1 MNGTRRH
8 RAVTLLA
15 LVLLGASPPS
25 LAQEEF
31 FHPELVW
38 QSIETE
44 HFFVHYHEGSERTG
58 RVTAKIAEEI
68 YEPVTSLY
76 DHTPD
81 GKVSFIIRDY
91 DDISNGAAY
100 FYDNK
105 VVIYASSMDFE
116 LRGTHNWLRNVITH
130 EFTHIVQVQAS
141 MKFGR
146 TIPAL
151 YFQWLNYEAE
161 RRPDVLYGYP
171 NVVVSYPVSGFVVP
185 AWFAEGVAQYN
196 RAELRYDFWDSHRDM
211 ILRSYVLDSSMLS
224 WEEMAVF
231 GKTSLGNE
239 SSYNAGFAFVAYI
252 AQRYGEDALREISR
266 NLSSLSVWTI
276 GDAIEEA
283 IGKDGGELYD
293 EWVEELHREY
303 AARTL
308 PVRQNLRV
316 GEPLQVDSRAEIV
329 NPQVIQ
335 EIESMMH
342 PAESVGPDGPFSGP
356 CCRMGATVGFANLYP
371 VFSPDGKKVAYTSA
385 KGGDYFSL
393 SSLYVYDFEKKEE
406 TFIQPAVRTA
416 PAWSPDGTKL
426 YYGKLTRKNPHWS
439 LFYDLYEYDLGEE
452 REKRLTSGTRAM
464 NPSLS
469 PDGSTLV
476 CVVNRDGTTNLATMP
491 VEGGELSLITSFA
504 GGEQVYHPQWSPAGD
519 RIVFDYSIKDGKDI
533 ASIRPDG
540 SDLTFLVSGS
550 DDARCATFTPD
561 GSRVLFSSDRT
572 GIFNIY
578 SLELASGEMRQLT
591 NVLGGAFYP
600 TMNVRGDLLYAL
612 YTSGG
617 YKIYSMTEAE
627 PVPEFKGDY
636 IPTAQSAPM
645 RESDVLAMAS
655 GGDVR
660 NQFDWNA
667 LNSYDDTL
675 LPETASRSYS
685 NIFGR
690 VSVVPF
696 LRIDNYNPTSK
707 GIELLKP
714 GVYLFSNEILEKTG
728 FFAGAAMNTRL
739 ERDLFLQFY
748 YRGQIPLL
756 YQVGLEPVAS
766 IELYNVTRKTQG
778 SAAIGQSLL
787 QLESTLDLLEFNF
800 ALTQRALSQF
810 SETELRYR
818 HSRYT
823 SILNSFT
830 LPESGLLVPSSS
842 DLYFIG
848 NDITLQFTINAILP
862 SRTSDIS
869 PVGRKITLRFGA
881 EFNKLQSTDSLG
893 RLEYEISSSG
903 ALKPLYDRYT
913 FPRIEI
919 SWKEYI
925 PFLIRGH
932 TLNPSLRIGMIPG
945 PPVDD
950 FFDFYAGGLIGMK
963 GYPFYSLGG
972 NEMAVLGLSYR
983 FPIIE
988 KIDFRLLQIYFDKLY
1003 ASVYADIGDA
1013 WTGTMPTFGDLKRD
1027 AGIELRL
1034 ETFSYYA
1041 YPTRIFFNASY
1052 GFDRFTLGYS
1062 AYDNRT
1068 VSYGEEWRF
1077 YFGVLFGFDF
1087 D

>member
-1 MNGTRRH
+1 
-8 RAVTLLA
+8 VLLA
-15 LVLLGASPPS
+15 FALVAGTTRGVS
-25 LAQEEF
+25 QEDF
-31 FHPELVW
+31 FHPELDW
-38 QSIETE
+38 HTIETE
-44 HFFVHYHEGSERTG
+44 HFLVHYHDGSERTG
-58 RVTAKIAEEI
+58 RLTSKIAEEI
-68 YEPVTSLY
+68 YQPVTSLY
-76 DHTPD
+76 DHEPD

-105 VVIYASSMDFE
+105 VIIYASSMDFE

-146 TIPAL
+146 TIPAF
-151 YFQWLNYEAE
+151 YFQWLNYEAA
-161 RRPDVLYGYP
+161 RRPDFLYGFP

-239 SSYNAGFAFVAYI
+239 SSYNAGFAFVAYLS
-252 AQRYGEDALREISR
+252 QKYGEEALAEITR

-276 GDAIEEA
+276 GAAIEKA
-283 IGKDGGELYD
+283 TGKDGDEVYD
-293 EWVEELHREY
+293 EWVRDLTREY
-303 AARTL
+303 EARTE

-316 GEPLQVDSRAEIV
+316 GEPLQVDSRAEII

-335 EIESMMH
+335 EIETMMR
-342 PAESVGPDGPFSGP
+342 PAESVGPNGPFSP
-356 CCRMGATVGFANLYP
+356 HCCRMGATVGFANLYP

-393 SSLYVYDFEKKEE
+393 SALYVYDFEKREE
-406 TFIQPAVRTA
+406 TFIAPAVRSS
-416 PAWSPDGTKL
+416 PAWSPDGTTL
-426 YYGKLTRKNPHWS
+426 YYGKLTRDNSHWS
-439 LFYDLYEYDLGEE
+439 LYFDLYSYDIKEE
-452 REKRLTSGTRAM
+452 TEERLTSGKRVM

-469 PDGSTLV
+469 PDGAQLV
-476 CVVNRDGTTNLATMP
+476 CVVNKDGTTNLATMP
-491 VEGGELSLITSFA
+491 VDGDELTLITSFSE
-504 GGEQVYHPQWSPAGD
+504 GEQVYHPQWSPAGD
-519 RIVFDYSIKDGKDI
+519 RIVFDYSVKDGRDI
-533 ASIRPDG
+533 ATVRPDG
-540 SDLTFLVSGS
+540 SDLILLVSGS
-550 DDARCATFTPD
+550 DDSRCATFTRD
-561 GSRVLFSSDRT
+561 GSGVLFSSDRT

-578 SLELASGEMRQLT
+578 SLDLASGETRQLT

-600 TMNVRGDLLYAL
+600 TMNARGDLLYSL
-612 YTSGG
+612 YTSRG
-617 YKIYSMTEAE
+617 YKIYSLAEPE
-627 PVPEFKGDY
+627 PVPDMDIDY
-636 IPTAQSAPM
+636 IPAAGSAPL

-655 GGDVR
+655 GGDLR

-667 LNSYDDTL
+667 LNSYDDTR

-685 NIFGR
+685 NIFGSI
-690 VSVVPF
+690 SVVPF

-756 YQVGLEPVAS
+756 YQLGLEPVAS
-766 IELYNVTRKTQG
+766 IELYNVTRKTEG
-778 SAAIGQSLL
+778 AAAIGESLL

-800 ALTQRALSQF
+800 ALNQRALSQF

-830 LPESGLLVPSSS
+830 LPETGFLVPSSS

-848 NDITLQFTINAILP
+848 NDITLQLKVNALLP
-862 SRTSDIS
+862 SRTSEIS
-869 PVGRKITLRFGA
+869 PVGRRITIRFGA

-893 RLEYEISSSG
+893 RLEYEISSAG
-903 ALKPLYDRYT
+903 ALKPLYDNYT
-913 FPRIEI
+913 FPRIEV
-919 SWKEYI
+919 WWREYI
-925 PFLIRGH
+925 PFLFRGH
-932 TLNPSLRIGMIPG
+932 TLNPSLRLGTIMG
-945 PPVDD
+945 PPVDN

-972 NEMAVLGLSYR
+972 NEMVVLGLSYR

-988 KIDFRLLQIYFDKLY
+988 KIDFRFLQIYFDKLY

-1013 WTGTMPTFGDLKRD
+1013 WTGRAPTFSQLKRD

-1052 GFDRFTLGYS
+1052 GFDKFTVAYNI
-1062 AYDNRT
+1062 YDNRT

-1087 D
+1087 E

>member
-1 MNGTRRH
+1 MTAARKY
-8 RAVTLLA
+8 RAGTLLA
-15 LVLLGASPPS
+15 LALLAGFTPS
-25 LAQEEF
+25 LSQEDF
-31 FHPELVW
+31 FHPELDW
-38 QSIETE
+38 HTIETE
-44 HFFVHYHEGSERTG
+44 HFLVHYHDGSERSG
-58 RVTAKIAEEI
+58 RVTSKIAEEI
-68 YEPVTSLY
+68 YEPITSLY

-81 GKVSFIIRDY
+81 EKVSFIISDY

-130 EFTHIVQVQAS
+130 EFTHIIQVQAS

-146 TIPAL
+146 TIPAF
-151 YFQWLNYEAE
+151 YFQWLNYEAA
-161 RRPDVLYGYP
+161 RRPDVLYGFP

-239 SSYNAGFAFVAYI
+239 SSYNAGFAFVSYI
-252 AQRYGEDALREISR
+252 AQKYGEDALRDVTRS
-266 NLSSLSVWTI
+266 LSSLSVWTI
-276 GDAIEEA
+276 GAAIEEA
-283 IGKDGGELYD
+283 VGKDGSEVYD
-293 EWVEELHREY
+293 EWVEELTREY

-308 PVRQNLRV
+308 PVRENLHV
-316 GEPLQVDSRAEIV
+316 GEPLQVDSRAEII

-342 PAESVGPDGPFSGP
+342 PAESVGPNGPFSGP
-356 CCRMGATVGFANLYP
+356 CCRMSATVGFANLYP

-385 KGGDYFSL
+385 KGGDYFGL
-393 SSLYVYDFEKKEE
+393 SALYVYEFEKKKE
-406 TFIQPAVRTA
+406 TFIAPAVRTS
-416 PAWSPDGTKL
+416 PAWSPDGTTL
-426 YYGKLTRKNPHWS
+426 YYGKLTRENPHWS
-439 LFYDLYEYDLGEE
+439 LYFDLYEYEIEEE
-452 REKRLTSGTRAM
+452 REKRLTTGKRAM

-469 PDGSTLV
+469 PDGSQLV

-491 VEGGELSLITSFA
+491 IEGGELTLITSYSE
-504 GGEQVYHPQWSPAGD
+504 GEQVYHPHWSPAGD
-519 RIVFDYSIKDGKDI
+519 RIVFDYSIKDGRDI

-540 SDLTFLVSGS
+540 SDLTYLVSGS
-550 DDARCATFTPD
+550 DDSRCATVTPD
-561 GSRVLFSSDRT
+561 GSQVLFSSDRT

-578 SLELASGEMRQLT
+578 SMELASGEIKQLT
-591 NVLGGAFYP
+591 NVLGGALYP
-600 TMNVRGDLLYAL
+600 TMNSRGDLLYSL
-612 YTSGG
+612 YTSRG
-617 YKIYSMTEAE
+617 YKIYSITGTE
-627 PVPEFKGDY
+627 PLPDLDIHY
-636 IPTAQSAPM
+636 IPFARTAPM

-655 GGDVR
+655 GGDIR

-675 LPETASRSYS
+675 LPEDESRSYS
-685 NIFGR
+685 NIFGS
-690 VSVVPF
+690 VSIVPF

-728 FFAGAAMNTRL
+728 FFAGAAVNTRL

-756 YQVGLEPVAS
+756 YQLGLEPVAS
-766 IELYNVTRKTQG
+766 VELYNVTRKTQG
-778 SAAIGQSLL
+778 DAAIGESLL

-800 ALTQRALSQF
+800 ALNQRALSQF

-830 LPESGLLVPSSS
+830 LPESGFLVPSSS

-848 NDITLQFTINAILP
+848 NDITLQLKIHALLP
-862 SRTSDIS
+862 SRTREIS
-869 PVGRKITLRFGA
+869 PVGRRITLRFGA
-881 EFNKLQSTDSLG
+881 EFNKLQSSDSLG

-903 ALKPLYDRYT
+903 ALKPLYDKYT
-913 FPRIEI
+913 FPRIEV
-919 SWKEYI
+919 WWREYI
-925 PFLIRGH
+925 PFLFRGH
-932 TLNPSLRIGMIPG
+932 TLNPSLRLGTIVG
-945 PPVDD
+945 PPVDN

-972 NEMAVLGLSYR
+972 NEMAILGLSYR
-983 FPIIE
+983 FPILE
-988 KIDFRLLQIYFDKLY
+988 KIDFRFLQMYFDKLY

-1013 WTGTMPTFGDLKRD
+1013 WTGRMPTFGDLKRD
-1027 AGIELRL
+1027 AGVELRL

-1052 GFDRFTLGYS
+1052 GFDKFIVAYNI
-1062 AYDNRT
+1062 YDNRT
-1068 VSYGEEWRF
+1068 VSYGEEWR
-1077 YFGVLFGFDF
+1077 
-1087 D
+1087 